1 MRLSTSVCKS
11 QFFYIYLMWH
21 WPAVKVKAICTAHS
35 CKHAHAS
42 NALSSLTRA
51 ACRTTTMYSLQTQ
64 AGAAAGQATP
74 VSRTKVPTFRNRYKW
89 VTTHFT
95 VPWRVEGWVDLDV
108 TFFTSWSSGV
118 RQVWPKAVVFSVSNN
133 VHNSFLYTLS
143 PMPSFVFLSCQPTPS
158 NCIVLKQL
166 LILRAWLTAV
176 YFQTKQFNKLKKQP
190 TNKNTEEPT
199 LVQYLKA
206 CAERRNWTELNW
218 HGLVFDELTNE
229 GAGRARWSL
238 VGAHMCVVT

>member
-1 MRLSTSVCKS
+1 MNKNKSIRMKTLNSKSEHEELHMKLMRLSTSVCKS

-95 VPWRVEGWVDLDV
+95 VPWRVEGWVDL
-108 TFFTSWSSGV
+108 
-118 RQVWPKAVVFSVSNN
+118 
-133 VHNSFLYTLS
+133 
-143 PMPSFVFLSCQPTPS
+143 
-158 NCIVLKQL
+158 
-166 LILRAWLTAV
+166 
-176 YFQTKQFNKLKKQP
+176 
-190 TNKNTEEPT
+190 
-199 LVQYLKA
+199 
-206 CAERRNWTELNW
+206 
-218 HGLVFDELTNE
+218 
-229 GAGRARWSL
+229 AGRLRTEMVYLPAGS
-238 VGAHMCVVT
+238 HPSQY